1 MISLIGIGT
10 AGENVVEYF
19 RDNKEYNVYVLSDN
33 VARNSKY
40 KYKIKNCENIEEYED
55 AASELKLAK
64 FLSTIEGHVQV
75 FLCGSSRTANAT
87 LSILQHIKDKKI
99 DIFYIQPDTDLL
111 IGIPKL
117 QERAIFNILQT
128 YARSGLFNSLTVFSN
143 HSIEKTIGSIP
154 IKKYFDT
161 INQTIYYSV
170 HYKNLFDHT
179 TPVVGNLTM
188 PSEIQRIRSIG
199 RINPRT
205 LEENWYFELD
215 NSRDVC
221 YYICVS
227 SDKLENDGD
236 LHSTIIKHL
245 KNKPRNAFKNVT
257 YAIYESP
264 FESDFGFCVAHTN
277 VIQQKTLDKLVQE

>member
-1 MISLIGIGT
+1 MISMIGIGT
-10 AGENVVEYF
+10 AGENIVEQF
-19 RDNKEYNVYVLSDN
+19 RNNKEYNVYTLSDN
-33 VARNSKY
+33 VDRTSKY
-40 KYKIKNCENIEEYED
+40 KYKIKNFENIEDYD
-55 AASELKLAK
+55 APNPKLKK
-64 FLSTIEGHVQV
+64 FLSTVDNHVQV
-75 FLCGSSRTANAT
+75 FLCGSARTANAS
-87 LSILQHIKDKKI
+87 LSILQHIKDKKV

-111 IGIPKL
+111 IGIPKM
-117 QERAIFNILQT
+117 QERAIFGILQQYT
-128 YARSGLFNSLTVFSN
+128 RSGLFNSFTVFSN
-143 HSIEKTIGSIP
+143 CEIEKTIGSIP

-179 TPVVGNLTM
+179 NPIVGNLTM

-199 RINPRT
+199 RIDPRS

-227 SDKLENDGD
+227 GEKLENDGE
-236 LHSTIIKHL
+236 LHGTIIKNL

-277 VIQQKTLDKLVQE
+277 VIQQKTLDKLEQE

>member
-1 MISLIGIGT
+1 MISMIGIGT
-10 AGENVVEYF
+10 AGENVVDQF
-19 RDNKEYNVYVLSDN
+19 RNNKEYNVYVLSDN
-33 VARNSKY
+33 VTRNSKY
-40 KYKIKNCENIEEYED
+40 KYKIKSHDKPEDYED
-55 AASELKLAK
+55 DNFKLGK
-64 FLSTIEGHVQV
+64 FFKDIDNHVQV

-87 LSILQHIKDKKI
+87 LNILQHIKDKKI
-99 DIFYIQPDTDLL
+99 DIFYIQPDVELL
-111 IGIPKL
+111 IGVPKM
-117 QERAIFNILQT
+117 QERAIFGILQE
-128 YARSGLFNSLTVFSN
+128 YARCGLFNSFTAFSN
-143 HSIEKTIGSIP
+143 CEIEKTIGSIP
-154 IKKYFDT
+154 IKKYFET

-179 TPVVGNLTM
+179 NPVVGNLTT

-205 LEENWYFELD
+205 LEENWYFDLD

-221 YYICVS
+221 YYVCVS

-277 VIQQKTLDKLVQE
+277 VIQQKTLDKLEQE

>member
-1 MISLIGIGT
+1 MISMIGIGT
-10 AGENVVEYF
+10 AGENIVEHF
-19 RDNKEYNVYVLSDN
+19 RGNKEYNVYVLSDN

-40 KYKIKNCENIEEYED
+40 KFKIKNHEKVEDYEE
-55 AASELKLAK
+55 ATLKLGK
-64 FLSTIEGHVQV
+64 FFATIDDHVQV

-87 LSILQHIKDKKI
+87 LNILQHIKDKKI
-99 DIFYIQPDTDLL
+99 DIFYVQPDTELL
-111 IGIPKL
+111 IGIPKM
-117 QERAIFNILQT
+117 QERAIFNILQQ
-128 YARSGLFNSLTVFSN
+128 YARSGLFNSFTVFGN
-143 HSIEKTIGSIP
+143 CEIEKTIGAIP

-179 TPVVGNLTM
+179 GPVVGNLTL

-227 SDKLENDGD
+227 SERLENDGD

-264 FESDFGFCVAHTN
+264 FETDFGFCVAHTN
-277 VIQQKTLDKLVQE
+277 VIQQKTLDKLDQE